1 MFGYACDETKE
12 LMPLPI
18 TLAHKLTKKLA
29 EVRKNGTLPF
39 LRPDGKA
46 QVAVKYIGGRAV
58 GIDNIVISA
67 QHDENITLNILRDST
82 LTEVIE
88 AVIPQELLKDEDK
101 GFILI
106 PTGEVGIWRPTRL
119 MLDFRWKKGFLWIVW
134 WKLAHIG
141 EAHPPG
147 KDPTKIG

>member
-46 QVAVKYIGGRAV
+46 QVAVRYIGNRAV

-67 QHDENITLNILRDST
+67 QHDENITLDILRDST

-88 AVIPQELLKDEDK
+88 AVIPQS
-101 GFILI
+101 F
-106 PTGEVGIWRPTRL
+106 
-119 MLDFRWKKGFLWIVW
+119 
-134 WKLAHIG
+134 
-141 EAHPPG
+141 
-147 KDPTKIG
+147 